1 VKRTLWWTLLVL
13 AVLAIGYLGV
23 GLVVA
28 ERLSAPSHQP
38 QKLTPTEAGL
48 DYRQVKI
55 QSTDRLELAGWW
67 VPGNDPARAVVLVS
81 GIEGDKSDRHV
92 VETAPVYA
100 GAGYGVLM
108 IDLRA
113 QGSSEGERVT
123 MGYKEV
129 RDVRGALLWLNERG
143 FAPGEVVLHGF
154 SLGGA
159 TVLRAAPQSG
169 VAAVVEESAY
179 SDLPLILRQQLPE
192 VSGLPSFFTPGI
204 FVMSKLFLGIDP
216 WAVRPERDAR
226 KLCEEGIPLLII
238 HSTDD
243 ETMPF
248 EHARRIK
255 AACPEAT
262 LWRIEGYEHVGAYAH
277 PEYRQSILDFLR
289 TKVFTGETR
298 RRSQPSAHPYLRE
311 RGTVQRYER
320 QRQQGTSRLRLGA
333 SQAHTGEEGLLAEE
347 EDLARGDIPETG
359 FVMVRES
366 ASITDHRTL
375 ETISANVPGNGR
387 VAHRRLP

>member
-1 VKRTLWWTLLVL
+1 MKLVPWVII
-13 AVLAIGYLGV
+13 ALAILALGYLGV
-23 GLVVA
+23 GLFVA
-28 ERLSAPSHQP
+28 DRLSAPSHQP
-38 QKLTPTEAGL
+38 RELTPTDVGL
-48 DYRQVKI
+48 DYREVSI
-55 QSTDRLELAGWW
+55 RSSDGLELAGWW
-67 VPGNDPARAVVLVS
+67 VPGNDASRAVVLVS
-81 GIEGDKSDRHV
+81 GIDGDKSDRHI

-159 TVLRAAPQSG
+159 TVLRAAPESG

-204 FVMSKLFLGIDP
+204 FVMGKLFLGIDP
-216 WAVRPERDAR
+216 WAVRPEEDAR
-226 KLCEEGIPLLII
+226 RLCEKGIPLLII

-243 ETMPF
+243 ETVPF

-262 LWRIEGYEHVGAYAH
+262 LWRIEGYEHVGAHTH
-277 PEYRQSILDFLR
+277 PEYRKRILSFLR
-289 TKVFTGETR
+289 TEVF
-298 RRSQPSAHPYLRE
+298 
-311 RGTVQRYER
+311 
-320 QRQQGTSRLRLGA
+320 
-333 SQAHTGEEGLLAEE
+333 AEE
-347 EDLARGDIPETG
+347 T
-359 FVMVRES
+359 
-366 ASITDHRTL
+366 
-375 ETISANVPGNGR
+375 
-387 VAHRRLP
+387 

>member
-1 VKRTLWWTLLVL
+1 MSGPGIAEQEDGGRKRESYWREGSALGDTRTY
-13 AVLAIGYLGV
+13 GPGPRYFGV
-23 GLVVA
+23 GLFVA
-28 ERLSAPSHQP
+28 ARLSAPSHQP

-48 DYRQVKI
+48 DYREVKI

-238 HSTDD
+238 HSRDD
-243 ETMPF
+243 EAVPF
-248 EHARRIK
+248 EHAERIRK
-255 AACPEAT
+255 ACPEAAV
-262 LWRIEGYEHVGAYAH
+262 WKIESYRHVGAYAH
-277 PEYRQSILDFLR
+277 PRYRERLLNFLR
-289 TKVFTGETR
+289 
-298 RRSQPSAHPYLRE
+298 
-311 RGTVQRYER
+311 
-320 QRQQGTSRLRLGA
+320 RL
-333 SQAHTGEEGLLAEE
+333 E
-347 EDLARGDIPETG
+347 
-359 FVMVRES
+359 
-366 ASITDHRTL
+366 
-375 ETISANVPGNGR
+375 ANEPT
-387 VAHRRLP
+387 